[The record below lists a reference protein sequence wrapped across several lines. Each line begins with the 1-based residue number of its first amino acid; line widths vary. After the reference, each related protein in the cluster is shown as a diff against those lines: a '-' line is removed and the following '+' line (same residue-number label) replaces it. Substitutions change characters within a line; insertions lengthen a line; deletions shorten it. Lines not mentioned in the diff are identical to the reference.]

1 MGCHNLGPSVLATC
15 DSALSH
21 ENAQKASKDL
31 VNHFVPFC
39 GTLCRMVRIAIIG
52 GGIGGLT
59 AALAFQQSGF
69 QCEVFEQAPAL
80 HDVGAAIAI
89 WPNATRILHGLN
101 LFEKIFERAG
111 VMEEIRWVDQ
121 NGWLINRVSISD
133 PQFPAVA
140 LHRADLQ
147 NTLVRALPQS
157 SLHLGYELIDQTQR
171 GDKMIATFA
180 NGNSIE
186 ADFLIGADGIHSR
199 VREQFL
205 NDGPP
210 IDRGYVVWRGIS
222 PAVPPSVP
230 PATAIEFHGRGK
242 RFGLGPVGLGRLGW
256 WATANT
262 PNTDQLPQLFKG
274 WQRTVLELIETTP
287 PSSILKTIASDRLPT
302 KVWGRGRMTM
312 LGDAIHPTTPNL
324 GQGGCLAMEDAIVLA
339 RCFERFGTREE
350 AFRNYEQLRYKRTSA
365 LSKYSRY
372 YGSVGQ
378 WENLW
383 ARALRRTAFALAPEI
398 VLARLM
404 QFVFD
409 PQITQITSA

>member
-1 MGCHNLGPSVLATC
+1 
-15 DSALSH
+15 
-21 ENAQKASKDL
+21 
-31 VNHFVPFC
+31 
-39 GTLCRMVRIAIIG
+39 MVQIAIIG

-59 AALAFQQSGF
+59 AALAIHQAGF
-69 QCEVFEQAPAL
+69 ECEVFEQAPAL

-89 WPNATRILHGLN
+89 WPNATRILQRLN
-101 LFEKIFERAG
+101 LFDKILERAG

-147 NTLVRALPQS
+147 NTLVRSLRES
-157 SLHLGYELIDQTQR
+157 SIHLGYELIDQTQR
-171 GDKMIATFA
+171 RDKMIATFA
-180 NGNSIE
+180 NGHSTE

-199 VREQFL
+199 VRERFL

-222 PAVPPSVP
+222 PTIPSSIP
-230 PATAIEFHGRGK
+230 PATAIEFHGRGE

-262 PNTDQLPQLFKG
+262 PNTDEPTKLFQG
-274 WQRTVLELIETTP
+274 WQRPVLELIEATP
-287 PSSILKTIASDRLPT
+287 PGSILKTIASDRLPT

-324 GQGGCLAMEDAIVLA
+324 GQGGCLAMEDATVLA
-339 RCFERFGTREE
+339 RCFEEYGATEE
-350 AFRNYEQLRYKRTSA
+350 ALRNYEQLRYKRTAA

-378 WENLW
+378 WENIC
-383 ARALRRTAFALAPEI
+383 ARALRRTALALAPEE
-398 VLARLM
+398 VVKRLM
-404 QFVFD
+404 QTVFY
-409 PQITQITSA
+409 PQITQKTSV